1 MSRAVE
7 GEPGTAT
14 AVAEVPPEL
23 RGSGAIKTGK
33 TEEKCGEGG
42 RGRSRN
48 YKHQ

>member
-23 RGSGAIKTGK
+23 QGSGAIKTGK
-33 TEEKCGEGG
+33 TEEKCGG
-42 RGRSRN
+42 RG
-48 YKHQ
+48 KGEKQKL

>member
-23 RGSGAIKTGK
+23 RGSGAIKPGK
-33 TEEKCGEGG
+33 TEEKCGG
-42 RGRSRN
+42 RG
-48 YKHQ
+48 KGEKQKI